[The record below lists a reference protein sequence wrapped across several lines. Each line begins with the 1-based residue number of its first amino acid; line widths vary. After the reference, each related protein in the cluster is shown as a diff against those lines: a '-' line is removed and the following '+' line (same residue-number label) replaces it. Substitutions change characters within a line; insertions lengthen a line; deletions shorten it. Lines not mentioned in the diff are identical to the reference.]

1 MSVNIFGSRSKSKP
15 VVDLSV
21 NSKFITL
28 TKSLQE
34 KVNKTGDIL
43 SGNLDMGHYK
53 IDNLADPISDNDA
66 CNKKYVAELISQNID
81 NVIKHVNSVIE
92 KTVAE
97 LDVASKSY
105 VADLIDE
112 KFEER
117 QNARRLIKQKDTL
130 LRKRTR
136 SD

>member
-105 VADLIDE
+105 VADLINE
-112 KFEER
+112 KFEEWKAERR
-117 QNARRLIKQKDTL
+117 QKKQNEN

>member
-105 VADLIDE
+105 VADLINE
-112 KFEER
+112 KFEEWKAERR
-117 QNARRLIKQKDTL
+117 QKKQNEN
-130 LRKRTR
+130 LRKRTK

>member
-66 CNKKYVAELISQNID
+66 CNKKYVDELISQNID
-81 NVIKHVNSVIE
+81 NVNSVIE

-117 QNARRLIKQKDTL
+117 KNARRLIKQKDTL

>member
-53 IDNLADPISDNDA
+53 INNLADPISDNDA
-66 CNKKYVAELISQNID
+66 SNKKYVAELISQNID

-105 VADLIDE
+105 VADLINE
-112 KFEER
+112 KFEEWKAERR
-117 QNARRLIKQKDTL
+117 QKKQNEN